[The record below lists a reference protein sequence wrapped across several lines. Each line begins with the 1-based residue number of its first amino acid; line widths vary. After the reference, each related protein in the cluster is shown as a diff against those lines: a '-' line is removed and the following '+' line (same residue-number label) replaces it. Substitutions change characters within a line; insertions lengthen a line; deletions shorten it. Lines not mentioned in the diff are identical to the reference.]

1 MTKTPAVRKLLAGFV
16 LLLGSVTQAF
26 AQSPAPA
33 EMLDPKLAPKFEDV
47 NCTVPT
53 PDELKNCSVEL
64 VKGTVPNSNGW
75 LLLDANKKPLR
86 RYFNSTG
93 RMDKDGHTKVDT
105 WSYFKDG
112 VEVYREFD
120 TSGRGIP
127 NNFRWLN
134 TGGMKWGI
142 GGLDSRTGKWTINS
156 WRMISAEE
164 VGFEAF
170 QAVAKN
176 DPARLQALFITEA
189 EMQIVKLPVAKI
201 QAVAAMQRQAPQKF
215 ANFVQTVK
223 LAGVKFDGVE
233 GATPNY
239 DTTNG
244 DVEIIKFP
252 SRAIR
257 YSIGEKQHGWIHTG
271 EMIQVGMAAW
281 RIVDVP
287 TNTDPLFAG
296 GAIAPPPPAGNPQ
309 LEKPLNLLAELDKN
323 PPRSEPILSNN
334 KEVET
339 YYRKRIEL
347 VNQILPVDKESERES
362 WYKQLF
368 DNMTARAQ
376 NSGDDAAIAML
387 KQIKDG
393 VAAKMPASN
402 LAAYGAYREMW
413 TRYAVGMAKI
423 KDDRK
428 LIDALQEKW
437 LDDLSDFVKK
447 YNKADDTPDAL
458 SQLAIG
464 CEFAGKIE
472 EAKRWYKELFTSFPD
487 HHHAP
492 RARGSLARLN
502 LVGNVLTLSAPLL
515 NNRTKTFNI
524 TQLKGKVVIVH
535 YWSRGSSNYEDDFAK
550 LKRIMN
556 QVGAKNDVEMVSISL
571 DDDAAKAKEAVA
583 AAQLPG
589 IHLFQA
595 SNNASGFNSPL
606 ATQYGIHILPTLFM
620 VGRNGVVTN
629 NALQIGDIQTELKRV
644 Q

>member
-1 MTKTPAVRKLLAGFV
+1 
-16 LLLGSVTQAF
+16 
-26 AQSPAPA
+26 
-33 EMLDPKLAPKFEDV
+33 
-47 NCTVPT
+47 
-53 PDELKNCSVEL
+53 
-64 VKGTVPNSNGW
+64 
-75 LLLDANKKPLR
+75 
-86 RYFNSTG
+86 
-93 RMDKDGHTKVDT
+93 
-105 WSYFKDG
+105 
-112 VEVYREFD
+112 
-120 TSGRGIP
+120 
-127 NNFRWLN
+127 
-134 TGGMKWGI
+134 
-142 GGLDSRTGKWTINS
+142 
-156 WRMISAEE
+156 
-164 VGFEAF
+164 
-170 QAVAKN
+170 
-176 DPARLQALFITEA
+176 
-189 EMQIVKLPVAKI
+189 
-201 QAVAAMQRQAPQKF
+201 
-215 ANFVQTVK
+215 
-223 LAGVKFDGVE
+223 
-233 GATPNY
+233 
-239 DTTNG
+239 
-244 DVEIIKFP
+244 
-252 SRAIR
+252 
-257 YSIGEKQHGWIHTG
+257 
-271 EMIQVGMAAW
+271 
-281 RIVDVP
+281 
-287 TNTDPLFAG
+287 
-296 GAIAPPPPAGNPQ
+296 
-309 LEKPLNLLAELDKN
+309 
-323 PPRSEPILSNN
+323 
-334 KEVET
+334 
-339 YYRKRIEL
+339 
-347 VNQILPVDKESERES
+347 
-362 WYKQLF
+362 
-368 DNMTARAQ
+368 MTAQAQ
-376 NSGDDAAIAML
+376 NSGDEAAIAML
-387 KQIKDG
+387 KQLRDG
-393 VAAKMPASN
+393 VAAKMPGSN

-447 YNKADDTPDAL
+447 YSKADDTPDAL

-464 CEFAGKIE
+464 CEFSGKIE

-515 NNRTKTFNI
+515 NDRTKTFNI

-535 YWSRGSSNYEDDFAK
+535 YWSRGSSNYEDDFTK

>member
-1 MTKTPAVRKLLAGFV
+1 
-16 LLLGSVTQAF
+16 
-26 AQSPAPA
+26 
-33 EMLDPKLAPKFEDV
+33 MLDPKLAPKFEDV

-64 VKGTVPNSNGW
+64 IKGKVPNSNGYV
-75 LLLDANKKPLR
+75 LLDANKKLLR

-93 RMDKDGHTKVDT
+93 RMDKDGRTKVDT
-105 WSYFKDG
+105 WSYYKDG

-134 TGGMKWGI
+134 TGGMKWGV
-142 GGLDSRTGKWTINS
+142 GSLDPRTGKWTINS

-287 TNTDPLFAG
+287 TNTDPLVAG

-309 LEKPLNLLAELDKN
+309 LEKPLNILAELDKN
-323 PPRSEPILSNN
+323 PPRSEPILSKN

-347 VNQILPVDKESERES
+347 VHQIIPLDKESERES

-368 DNMTARAQ
+368 DNMTAQAQ

-387 KQIKDG
+387 KQLKDS
-393 VAAKMPASN
+393 VAAKMPGSN

-447 YNKADDTPDAL
+447 YSKADDTPDAL

-515 NNRTKTFNI
+515 NDRSKTFNI

-535 YWSRGSSNYEDDFAK
+535 YWSRGSSNYEDDFTK
-550 LKRIMN
+550 LKRIMS
-556 QVGAKNDVEMVSISL
+556 QVGAKNDVELVSISL
-571 DDDAAKAKEAVA
+571 DDDAGKAREAVA

-629 NALQIGDIQTELKRV
+629 NALQIGDILTELKRV

>member
-1 MTKTPAVRKLLAGFV
+1 MTKTPAVRKVLAGFL
-16 LLLGSVTQAF
+16 LLLGGVTQAF
-26 AQSPAPA
+26 AQLPAPA
-33 EMLDPKLAPKFEDV
+33 DILDPRLAPKFEDV

-53 PDELKNCSVEL
+53 PEELKNCGVEL
-64 VKGTVPNSNGW
+64 VKGVVPNSNGYV
-75 LLLDANKKPLR
+75 LVDANKKPLR

-93 RMDKDGHTKVDT
+93 RMDKDGRTKVDM

-134 TGGMKWGI
+134 TGGMKWGV
-142 GGLDSRTGKWTINS
+142 GSQDPRTGKWTINS
-156 WRMISAEE
+156 WHMISAEE

-170 QAVAKN
+170 QAVAQN

-189 EMQIVKLPVAKI
+189 EMQIVKLPSAKI
-201 QAVAAMQRQAPQKF
+201 QAVAALQRQASQKL
-215 ANFVQTVK
+215 AKLVQTVK

-244 DVEIIKFP
+244 EVEIIKFP

-287 TNTDPLFAG
+287 TDKDPTGATTDP
-296 GAIAPPPPAGNPQ
+296 APNKSIAGNPK
-309 LEKPLNLLAELDKN
+309 LEKLLNALAEHDKDSTSLPPAPIIDKN
-323 PPRSEPILSNN
+323 KVIEA
-334 KEVET
+334 
-339 YYRKRIEL
+339 YYRKRIEM
-347 VNQILPVDKESERES
+347 VTQIMQLDKESERES

-387 KQIKDG
+387 KQHKDD
-393 VAAKMPASN
+393 VVSKMPGSN

-413 TRYAVGMAKI
+413 TRYAIGMAKANP
-423 KDDRK
+423 KDVPK
-428 LIDALQEKW
+428 LQEKW
-437 LDDLSDFVKK
+437 LDDLSEFVKK

-458 SQLAIG
+458 SQIAIG
-464 CEFAGKIE
+464 CEFAGKNE
-472 EAKRWYKELFTSFPD
+472 EAKRWYKELSDSFPN

-502 LVGNVLTLSAPLL
+502 LVGNKMELAAPLL
-515 NNRTKTFNI
+515 ADRSKTFNI
-524 TQLKGKVVIVH
+524 AQLQGKVVIVH
-535 YWSRGSSNYEDDFAK
+535 YWSRFSSTYEDDFAI
-550 LKRIMN
+550 LKRIMTK
-556 QVGAKNDVEMVSISL
+556 VGAKNSVELVCISL
-571 DDDAAKAKEAVA
+571 DDDASKAKEAVA
-583 AAQLPG
+583 AAQMPG

-595 SNNASGFNSPL
+595 SNNASGLNSPL
-606 ATQYGIHILPTLFM
+606 ATQYGIHVLPTLFM

-629 NALQIGDIQTELKRV
+629 NALQISDIETALK
-644 Q
+644 

>member
-233 GATPNY
+233 GAIPNY

>member
-16 LLLGSVTQAF
+16 LLLGSVTRAF

-47 NCTVPT
+47 NYTVPA

-64 VKGTVPNSNGW
+64 VKGKVPNSTGW
-75 LLLDANKKPLR
+75 LLVDANKKPLR
-86 RYFNSTG
+86 RYLNSTG

-105 WSYFKDG
+105 WSYYKDG

-134 TGGMKWGI
+134 TGGMKWGV
-142 GGLDSRTGKWTINS
+142 GSLDPRTGKWTINS

-201 QAVAAMQRQAPQKF
+201 QAVAAMQRQAPQKL

-271 EMIQVGMAAW
+271 EMIQVGMATW

-287 TNTDPLFAG
+287 TNTDPLVAG
-296 GAIAPPPPAGNPQ
+296 GAIAPPPPTGNPQ
-309 LEKPLNLLAELDKN
+309 LEKPLNMLAELDKN
-323 PPRSEPILSNN
+323 PPRSEPILSKN

-347 VNQILPVDKESERES
+347 VHQIIPLDKESERES

-368 DNMTARAQ
+368 DNMTAQAQ

-387 KQIKDG
+387 KQLRDG
-393 VAAKMPASN
+393 VAAKMPGSN

-447 YNKADDTPDAL
+447 YSKADDTPDAL

-535 YWSRGSSNYEDDFAK
+535 YWSRGSSNYEDDFTK

-556 QVGAKNDVEMVSISL
+556 QVGAKNDVEMVSICL
-571 DDDAAKAKEAVA
+571 DDDDAKAKEAVA

-620 VGRNGVVTN
+620 VGRDGVVTN

>member
-1 MTKTPAVRKLLAGFV
+1 MTKTPAVRQLLAGFV
-16 LLLGSVTQAF
+16 LLLGGVTQAV

-33 EMLDPKLAPKFEDV
+33 EMLDPKLGPKFEDV

-53 PDELKNCSVEL
+53 PEELKNCSVEL
-64 VKGTVPNSNGW
+64 VKGKVPNSTGW

-105 WSYFKDG
+105 WSYYKDG

-120 TSGRGIP
+120 TSGKGIHP

-134 TGGMKWGI
+134 TGGMKWGV
-142 GGLDSRTGKWTINS
+142 GGLDPRTGKWTINS

-189 EMQIVKLPVAKI
+189 EMQIVKLPSAKI
-201 QAVAAMQRQAPQKF
+201 EAVAAMQRQAPQKL
-215 ANFVQTVK
+215 AKLVQTVK

-233 GATPNY
+233 GATPSY
-239 DTTNG
+239 DTTGG
-244 DVEIIKFP
+244 DFEIIKFP

-281 RIVDVP
+281 RMVDVP
-287 TNTDPLFAG
+287 TNTDPLVAG
-296 GAIAPPPPAGNPQ
+296 GGIAPPPPAGNPQ

-323 PPRSEPILSNN
+323 PRSDSILAKN
-334 KEVET
+334 KEVEA

-347 VNQILPVDKESERES
+347 VKEIMPLDKESERES

-376 NSGDDAAIAML
+376 NSGDDAVIAEL
-387 KQIKDG
+387 KQLKDG
-393 VAAKMPASN
+393 VAAKMPGSN

-428 LIDALQEKW
+428 LIDVLQEKW

-447 YNKADDTPDAL
+447 FSKADDTPDAL

-502 LVGNVLTLSAPLL
+502 LVGNLLTLSAPLL
-515 NNRTKTFNI
+515 NGTKTFNI

-535 YWSRGSSNYEDDFAK
+535 YWSRGSSNYEDDFTK
-550 LKRIMN
+550 LKRIMS
-556 QVGAKNDVEMVSISL
+556 QVGAKNDVELVSISL
-571 DDDAAKAKEAVA
+571 DDDAGKAREAVA

-629 NALQIGDIQTELKRV
+629 NALQIGDILTELKRV